1 MARDKLDLKQVAPPS
16 DMEAHWFSYAPSGPL
31 PGRHGPH
38 DVDPVR
44 MGMSYPPQ
52 NPKVRKDLLAYL
64 YARKVRMPSR
74 STVKK
79 RPEQSASAP
88 SFAQSTSLR
97 RVASE
102 SPERTMLPKGNGIN
116 QRSKQKLGLPL
127 LGAQSRLEGASEAEV
142 QRQSEILR
150 QNSRCLGFDL
160 AKREVE
166 DLAELSLYHNKMTR
180 RHVAGKQAS
189 KPALQQLKELKQQCL
204 VEKERDDAR
213 QQMPKKPT
221 MLSLSTQTLRQPPRA
236 EGPLS
241 AGSGQAS
248 PHRLRH
254 IARQLTESPMGPC
267 RLQLMARATGINVVT
282 GGLRPEALGQV

>member
-1 MARDKLDLKQVAPPS
+1 MPNPAARPQAAAPTRRAGRCRRPEPPS
-16 DMEAHWFSYAPSGPL
+16 HPMAGKKGKSPKSFPRSAETRTTAEHAFKPPEHGGTVSQSRADRWQNANKLSTTAPASTASRGGSKAHWFSYAPSGPL

-127 LGAQSRLEGASEAEV
+127 LGDR
-142 QRQSEILR
+142 
-150 QNSRCLGFDL
+150 
-160 AKREVE
+160 
-166 DLAELSLYHNKMTR
+166 
-180 RHVAGKQAS
+180 
-189 KPALQQLKELKQQCL
+189 
-204 VEKERDDAR
+204 
-213 QQMPKKPT
+213 
-221 MLSLSTQTLRQPPRA
+221 
-236 EGPLS
+236 
-241 AGSGQAS
+241 
-248 PHRLRH
+248 
-254 IARQLTESPMGPC
+254 PC
-267 RLQLMARATGINVVT
+267 AHK
-282 GGLRPEALGQV
+282 

>member
-1 MARDKLDLKQVAPPS
+1 
-16 DMEAHWFSYAPSGPL
+16 
-31 PGRHGPH
+31 
-38 DVDPVR
+38 
-44 MGMSYPPQ
+44 
-52 NPKVRKDLLAYL
+52 
-64 YARKVRMPSR
+64 MPSQAHDGEGEHSDR
-74 STVKK
+74 HE
-79 RPEQSASAP
+79 P
-88 SFAQSTSLR
+88 F
-97 RVASE
+97 
-102 SPERTMLPKGNGIN
+102 
-116 QRSKQKLGLPL
+116 KLK
-127 LGAQSRLEGASEAEV
+127 AQSRLEGASEAEV

-150 QNSRCLGFDL
+150 QNSRYLGFDL